1 METIVI
7 LVCYNGKWV
16 TLKKMCKYEGG
27 DSKGLIVPR
36 TIKFVELL
44 DRVHQIGNTNSR
56 EDKIC
61 LKFSVLV
68 ASNEWKHIKIEDDD
82 DVNFF
87 MKYNS
92 EVTPSKLAPL
102 LVSIEDKGLTNDVVH
117 SMHIMTDSSRM
128 GHSSVA
134 IVDSNEV
141 TWNNTNVTD
150 LGGEVGTDFMDMI
163 DFSEVE
169 EMHGGDNGTERNEV
183 SVYSA
188 PPNLGCFNTAAQL
201 PKMRLRGESEPTR
214 QHYWSQMGEKN
225 RYNAVDVKD
234 EEAYLDS
241 GFSRSDWNPKIT
253 VRQIFSS
260 KKVLLTELR
269 LTALRGHFEFKVQL
283 SCTKRLLVVCC
294 QRPCPWRVRA
304 SRIGEYSFMIVRCTT
319 VHECDLRFVSDK
331 HRQATTALVASSL
344 KRKLKDCQTI
354 YTPSDIMRDV
364 KNNFGC
370 TIHYSKAWKARELA
384 LLSIRGSAEEAYYI
398 LPAYCYELERMN
410 PGTKTDIRTDEN
422 NHFVYLFMAVGAC
435 IRGFRSSMRPVI
447 AADATHLKSKYKGV
461 MFVAN
466 AFDGNRNIYPLA
478 FGIGDLETD
487 ASWHWFF
494 TKLHEAIGECP
505 DLVIISDRNVSIEN
519 VWNKI
524 FPTAQHGICFYHM
537 KGNMKRTWKLKKRD
551 HILMHFEKAAKSYS
565 IAEFDWEIVNLL
577 VKWFTERRE
586 LALNCT
592 TTLCPNFG
600 EKKLRNR
607 LEDAARMNVVKVNNA
622 QYNVLDGNMDGLVD
636 LTNNSCSCR
645 KFQLEKLPC
654 KHVVAVCRFLKV
666 SVYAKASR
674 YYTRKTWMDA
684 YSDSIYPVQPHGMWD
699 TPEDVR
705 SRVVL
710 PPMARVMPGRRKKL
724 RIPSQGEG
732 SIRRK
737 CSRCGSAGHNKSTCK
752 NNIPLRN
759 VS

>member
-16 TLKKMCKYEGG
+16 TSKKMCKYEGG

-36 TIKFVELL
+36 TINFAELL

-56 EDKIC
+56 EDKVC

-117 SMHIMTDSSRM
+117 SMHITTDSSRM

-134 IVDSNEV
+134 IVESNEV

-188 PPNLGCFNTAAQL
+188 PPNLGCLNTAAQL
-201 PKMRLRGESEPTR
+201 PKIRLGGESEPTR
-214 QHYWSQMGEKN
+214 QHYWSQMGEQN
-225 RYNAVDVKD
+225 RYNAVGVND

-253 VRQIFSS
+253 VGQIFSS
-260 KKVLLTELR
+260 KKALLTELR
-269 LTALRGHFEFKVQL
+269 LTALRGHFEFKVQF

-331 HRQATTALVASSL
+331 HRQATAALVATSL
-344 KRKLKDCQTI
+344 KRKLKDCRTI

-364 KNNFGC
+364 KHNFGC

-410 PGTKTDIRTDEN
+410 PGTKTHIRTDEN

-447 AADATHLKSKYKGV
+447 AVDATHLKSKYKGV

-466 AFDGNRNIYPLA
+466 AFDEAG
-478 FGIGDLETD
+478 
-487 ASWHWFF
+487 
-494 TKLHEAIGECP
+494 LHKWSRAHMDG
-505 DLVIISDRNVSIEN
+505 RRYNVMTTNTAESIN
-519 VWNKI
+519 SVLR
-524 FPTAQHGICFYHM
+524 FARMLPVVHLLG
-537 KGNMKRTWKLKKRD
+537 
-551 HILMHFEKAAKSYS
+551 
-565 IAEFDWEIVNLL
+565 EIVNLL

-622 QYNVLDGNMDGLVD
+622 QYNVLDGDMDGLVD

-645 KFQLEKLPC
+645 KFQLEQLPC

-666 SVYAKASR
+666 SVYTKASR

-699 TPEDVR
+699 TPEDIR

-732 SIRRK
+732 TIRRK

-752 NNIPLRN
+752 SNIPLRN
-759 VS
+759 VA

>member
-1 METIVI
+1 
-7 LVCYNGKWV
+7 
-16 TLKKMCKYEGG
+16 MCKYEGG

-36 TIKFVELL
+36 TIKFAELL
-44 DRVHQIGNTNSR
+44 DRVHRIGNTNIR

-87 MKYNS
+87 MKYNF

-117 SMHIMTDSSRM
+117 SMHITTDSSRM

-134 IVDSNEV
+134 IVESNEV

-150 LGGEVGTDFMDMI
+150 LGAG
-163 DFSEVE
+163 
-169 EMHGGDNGTERNEV
+169 
-183 SVYSA
+183 
-188 PPNLGCFNTAAQL
+188 QL
-201 PKMRLRGESEPTR
+201 PKMRLGGESEPTR

-225 RYNAVDVKD
+225 RYNAVGVKD

-253 VRQIFSS
+253 VGQIFSS
-260 KKVLLTELR
+260 KKTLLTELR
-269 LTALRGHFEFKVQL
+269 LTALRGHFEFKVQF
-283 SCTKRLLVVCC
+283 SCTKRLLVVCS

-331 HRQATTALVASSL
+331 HRQATAALVASSL
-344 KRKLKDCQTI
+344 KRKLKDCRTI

-364 KNNFGC
+364 KHNFGC

-384 LLSIRGSAEEAYYI
+384 LLSIRGSTEEAYYI

-537 KGNMKRTWKLKKRD
+537 KGNMKRTFKLKKRD

-565 IAEFDWEIVNLL
+565 IAEFDGHFRKIKRKEHVAQYLEEAGLHKWSRAHMDGRRYNVMTTNIAESINSVLRFARMLSVVHLIGEIINLL
-577 VKWFTERRE
+577 VKWFNERQE

-607 LEDAARMNVVKVNNA
+607 LEDATRMNVVKVNNA
-622 QYNVLDGNMDGLVD
+622 QVLGGDMDGPVD
-636 LTNNSCSCR
+636 LMNNSCSCR
-645 KFQLEKLPC
+645 KFQLEQLPC
-654 KHVVAVCRFLKV
+654 KHVVAICRFLKV
-666 SVYAKASR
+666 NIYSKASR
-674 YYTRKTWMDA
+674 YYTQKTWMDA
-684 YSDSIYPVQPHGMWD
+684 YSDSIYLVQPHGMWD
-699 TPEDVR
+699 IPEDVR
-705 SRVVL
+705 SRVLL
-710 PPMARVMPGRRKKL
+710 PPMARVMPGRRKKI

-732 SIRRK
+732 TIRRK
-737 CSRCGSAGHNKSTCK
+737 CSRGGSAGHNKSTCK

>member
-1 METIVI
+1 
-7 LVCYNGKWV
+7 
-16 TLKKMCKYEGG
+16 
-27 DSKGLIVPR
+27 
-36 TIKFVELL
+36 
-44 DRVHQIGNTNSR
+44 
-56 EDKIC
+56 
-61 LKFSVLV
+61 
-68 ASNEWKHIKIEDDD
+68 
-82 DVNFF
+82 
-87 MKYNS
+87 
-92 EVTPSKLAPL
+92 
-102 LVSIEDKGLTNDVVH
+102 
-117 SMHIMTDSSRM
+117 
-128 GHSSVA
+128 
-134 IVDSNEV
+134 
-141 TWNNTNVTD
+141 
-150 LGGEVGTDFMDMI
+150 
-163 DFSEVE
+163 
-169 EMHGGDNGTERNEV
+169 
-183 SVYSA
+183 
-188 PPNLGCFNTAAQL
+188 
-201 PKMRLRGESEPTR
+201 MRLGGESEPTR

-225 RYNAVDVKD
+225 RYNAVGVKD

-253 VRQIFSS
+253 VGQIFSS
-260 KKVLLTELR
+260 KKTLLTELR
-269 LTALRGHFEFKVQL
+269 LTALRGHFEFKVQF

-331 HRQATTALVASSL
+331 HRQATAALVATSL
-344 KRKLKDCQTI
+344 KRKLKDCRTI

-364 KNNFGC
+364 KHNFGC

-384 LLSIRGSAEEAYYI
+384 LLSIRGSTEEAYYI

-410 PGTKTDIRTDEN
+410 PGTKTHIQTDEN

-505 DLVIISDRNVSIEN
+505 NLVIISDRNVSIEN

-537 KGNMKRTWKLKKRD
+537 KGNMKRTFKLKKRD

-565 IAEFDWEIVNLL
+565 IAEFDCHFRKIKRKEHVAQYLEEAGLHKWSRAHMDGRRYNVMTTNIAESINSVLRFARMLPVVHLIGEIVNLL
-577 VKWFTERRE
+577 VKW
-586 LALNCT
+586 
-592 TTLCPNFG
+592 
-600 EKKLRNR
+600 

-645 KFQLEKLPC
+645 KFQLEQLPC

-699 TPEDVR
+699 TPEDV
-705 SRVVL
+705 
-710 PPMARVMPGRRKKL
+710 
-724 RIPSQGEG
+724 
-732 SIRRK
+732 
-737 CSRCGSAGHNKSTCK
+737 
-752 NNIPLRN
+752 
-759 VS
+759 